1 MHKLFRIHAQF
12 GLRFPIFEL
21 LAQRYGFKFH
31 INSEAMSTH
40 KRSAGTS
47 SDNCVVKKACGA
59 SVQIGVENSSTLKTI
74 ATNQN
79 AMQIVNGNEV
89 EILDE
94 PDKSENDKK
103 LYRVIRL
110 KNGLKA
116 LIIYDP
122 VANAETETMADFS
135 KCNVKTN
142 ATNATAAMMS
152 DDEEETESEASDDE
166 EDGTEG
172 EAREKLAAC
181 SLSVDVGSFSD
192 PRDVQGLAHFL
203 GTTQT
208 IST

>member
-1 MHKLFRIHAQF
+1 
-12 GLRFPIFEL
+12 
-21 LAQRYGFKFH
+21 
-31 INSEAMSTH
+31 MSTH

-59 SVQIGVENSSTLKTI
+59 SVHIGAENSSTLKTI
-74 ATNQN
+74 ATNQS
-79 AMQIVNGNEV
+79 AMQIVNRNDV
-89 EILDE
+89 EILEE

-103 LYRVIRL
+103 LYRVIQL

-122 VANAETETMADFS
+122 VADAQTMADFS

-142 ATNATAAMMS
+142 ATSATAAMVS
-152 DDEEETESEASDDE
+152 DEEEESESEASDEE

-203 GTTQT
+203 GTARS
-208 IST
+208 IHEIASHSILS